1 LPAKTKA
8 GDWAIRMSA
17 RYVRVL
23 FGSRLEFP
31 PECPFTG
38 AKNPRY
44 WILITRSETQ
54 MWLPIPF
61 IGWFSL
67 GKTGELRFPASA
79 IIAWIAN
86 LLTFLF
92 WMLLVGGFAVGFMK
106 KDDTHAADY
115 VLGGV
120 AAAILVRVLR
130 WLWLRR
136 VRIVRIG
143 MSSLEVRFAS
153 ERYARE
159 FSRRNDFSC
168 REHPSQ
174 KRMTP
179 LTVNDVR

>member
-1 LPAKTKA
+1 
-8 GDWAIRMSA
+8 MSA
-17 RYVRVL
+17 RYVRIL

-38 AKNPRY
+38 AKNPRHSV
-44 WILITRSETQ
+44 LITRRENQ

-67 GKTGELRFPASA
+67 GKTGQIRFPAGA
-79 IIAWIAN
+79 MVAWVAK
-86 LLTFLF
+86 LLALLF
-92 WMLLVGGFAVGFMK
+92 WLLLIGGFAVGFME

-120 AAAILVRVLR
+120 AAAILVRILG
-130 WLWLRR
+130 WLWLHR

-159 FSRRNDFSC
+159 FSRLNDFSC
-168 REHPSQ
+168 RDHPSQ

-179 LTVNDVR
+179 ITVNDVK

>member
-1 LPAKTKA
+1 
-8 GDWAIRMSA
+8 MSA
-17 RYVRVL
+17 RYVRIL
-23 FGSRLEFP
+23 FGSRLKFP

-38 AKNPRY
+38 GKNPRHSV
-44 WILITRSETQ
+44 LVTRSENQ

-61 IGWFSL
+61 VGWFSL
-67 GKTGELRFPASA
+67 GKTGQTSFPASA
-79 IIAWIAN
+79 VVAWVAS

-92 WMLLVGGFAVGFMK
+92 WLLLVGGFAVGFMK
-106 KDDTHAADY
+106 KDNFHAADY

-120 AAAILVRVLR
+120 AGSILIRILR

-153 ERYARE
+153 EKYARE
-159 FSRRNDFSC
+159 FSRLNDFSC

-174 KRMTP
+174 KRVTP
-179 LTVNDVR
+179 ITVNDVR

>member
-1 LPAKTKA
+1 
-8 GDWAIRMSA
+8 MSA
-17 RYVRVL
+17 RYVRIP

-44 WILITRSETQ
+44 LVLVTRSEKQ

-67 GKTGELRFPASA
+67 GKTGQMRFPASA
-79 IIAWIAN
+79 IVAWGN
-86 LLTFLF
+86 NFLTILY
-92 WMLLVGGFAVGFMK
+92 WLLLVGGFAVGILK
-106 KDDTHAADY
+106 KDDSNSGY
-115 VLGGV
+115 YMLGGV
-120 AAAILVRVLR
+120 AGAVIVRMSKWF
-130 WLWLRR
+130 WLHR

-153 ERYARE
+153 ERYAKD
-159 FSRRNDFSC
+159 FSRLNDFSC
-168 REHPSQ
+168 RDHPAQ

-179 LTVNDVR
+179 ITVNDVR